1 PTMSKIFSKIKSL
14 TAYEMIRNMILSG
27 EALPGTRLV
36 LTELEEKMGVGRGP
50 IRDALMRLDKSGLV
64 QNIPYKGAVVTLPPS
79 FREMEHIYQ
88 LRIQV
93 EIVLAMEAMR
103 VASDSDI
110 AQLEEIASAME
121 NSSPDEPYF
130 FHKDREFHRALYAI
144 SRMYHL
150 QAIVD
155 HLLDYVEAFLNLRH
169 YANADKELFI
179 KQHSII
185 IQSLKDHNENA
196 LAETLRENIM
206 VGLELVRKEMARFPR
221 NGY

>member
-1 PTMSKIFSKIKSL
+1 MSKITSKIKSL
-14 TAYEMIRNMILSG
+14 TAYEMIRDMILSG

-121 NSSPDEPYF
+121 NSSPEEPYF
-130 FHKDREFHRALYAI
+130 FHKDREFHRTLYAI
-144 SRMYHL
+144 SKMYYL

-169 YANADKELFI
+169 YASADKELFI
-179 KQHSII
+179 QQHSVI
-185 IQSLKDHNENA
+185 IQALKDHNKNI
-196 LAETLRENIM
+196 LVETLKENIM
-206 VGLELVRKEMARFPR
+206 VGLELIRKEMARFPHSG
-221 NGY
+221 N

>member
-1 PTMSKIFSKIKSL
+1 MSKITSKIKSL
-14 TAYEMIRNMILSG
+14 TAHEMIRDMILSG

-121 NSSPDEPYF
+121 NSSPEEPYF
-130 FHKDREFHRALYAI
+130 FHKDREFHRTLYAI
-144 SRMYHL
+144 SKMYHL

-169 YANADKELFI
+169 YASADKELFI
-179 KQHSII
+179 QQHSVI
-185 IQSLKDHNENA
+185 IQALKDHNKNI
-196 LAETLRENIM
+196 LVETLKENIM
-206 VGLELVRKEMARFPR
+206 VGLELIRKEMARFPHSG
-221 NGY
+221 N

>member
-1 PTMSKIFSKIKSL
+1 MNKIASKIKSL
-14 TAYEMIRNMILSG
+14 TAYEMIRDMILSG

-36 LTELEEKMGVGRGP
+36 LTELEEKTGVGRGP

-79 FREMEHIYQ
+79 FREMEHIYR

-93 EIVLAMEAMR
+93 EIVLAIEAMR
-103 VASDSDI
+103 VASHSDI

-144 SRMYHL
+144 SKMDHL

-169 YANADKELFI
+169 YANTDKELFI
-179 KQHSII
+179 KQHSVI
-185 IQSLKDHNENA
+185 IQSLKDQNENR
-196 LAETLRENIM
+196 LVETLKENIM

-221 NGY
+221 NEK

>member
-1 PTMSKIFSKIKSL
+1 MSEITSKIKWL
-14 TAYEMIRNMILSG
+14 TAYEMIRDMILSG

-79 FREMEHIYQ
+79 FREMEYIYQ
-88 LRIQV
+88 LRSQV
-93 EIVLAMEAMR
+93 ESALALEAMR
-103 VASDSDI
+103 VATGSDI
-110 AQLEEIASAME
+110 ARLEEIASEME
-121 NSSPDEPYF
+121 NSSPEEPYF

-144 SRMYHL
+144 SKMYHL

-169 YANADKELFI
+169 YASSDKALFI
-179 KQHSII
+179 EQHSII
-185 IQSLKDHNENA
+185 IQALKDCNEP
-196 LAETLRENIM
+196 LLIETLKENIR
-206 VGLELVRKEMARFPR
+206 VGLDLVRKEMDRFHK
-221 NGY
+221 